1 MSRLPILIAWLALAA
16 ALSPSA
22 FGQQASAPAAEED
35 AESPAENTA
44 ETDADSESVD
54 EDVEIDD
61 TSYLDTEEEDFRP
74 SEEIPADQSIA
85 FPTDI

>member
-1 MSRLPILIAWLALAA
+1 KLLIVTGLALAA
-16 ALSPSA
+16 SA
-22 FGQQASAPAAEED
+22 QEVAEET
-35 AESPAENTA
+35 SENST
-44 ETDADSESVD
+44 DSESTSETETAD
-54 EDVEIDD
+54 EEEIVVDD